1 MAQAGPKSRLS
12 LSEKTLLLVTQRT
25 LSRFLGILTTVLLV
39 RLFTEEIYG
48 TYRQLTMIGSLCL
61 VFCGFALPGSLM
73 YFIPNAATL
82 AEKRRYTGQT
92 MLLLGL
98 AGSLALLGLMAGAGW
113 LAVRF
118 NNPYLVSALRVYAL
132 WIGFSVAA
140 QYFVQLMY
148 ALERIGP
155 AIVYNLFGTQLAQL
169 ALLGAAFYFRLELL
183 PYLWGLAGL
192 EILKAAVAFIV
203 SWRVLGGLSWRPSR
217 ETLGR
222 QLNYSAP
229 LAVAQAVNRL
239 SYDIDLLIVS
249 FMQGM
254 QAFAFY
260 AIGAFELPLVSIL
273 RKTSSTI
280 AKPRLVALYR
290 EQRVDEVMV
299 LFREVVRKIS
309 VVALPCFVF
318 LFMMSEPFIRTL
330 FTDTYLPSVPIFR
343 LYLLLIPL
351 SCAAF
356 NILIQT
362 TGNTRP
368 VMALSL
374 LYVVIGIPLNFIFLY
389 WLGLIG
395 PAIATVLCKICLAAA
410 QLRVVTQRYQRPLH
424 DFYPF
429 LQVGAIFM
437 ASALVIVP
445 VALAARFI
453 PYPLAQLA
461 VTTSLALP
469 LCLVVFW
476 RCRILHAADLAP
488 LRKYKYLSRVLPY
501 PKAQ

>member
-1 MAQAGPKSRLS
+1 MAQAGSKSRLS
-12 LSEKTLLLVTQRT
+12 LSEKTFLLVTQRT
-25 LSRFLGILTTVLLV
+25 LSRFLAIFTTVLLV
-39 RLFTEEIYG
+39 RLYSEEIYG

-73 YFIPNAATL
+73 YFIPNAASL

-92 MLLLGL
+92 ILLLGV
-98 AGSLALLGLMAGAGW
+98 AGGLVLFGLMAGAGW
-113 LAVRF
+113 LSVRF

-132 WIGFSVAA
+132 WVGCSVAA

-155 AIVYNLFGTQLAQL
+155 AIVYNLFGTQIAQL
-169 ALLGAAFYFRLELL
+169 ILLGAAFYFRFELL
-183 PYLWGLAGL
+183 AYLWCLAGL
-192 EILKAAVAFIV
+192 EVIKAVVAFIV
-203 SWRVLGGLSWRPSR
+203 AWRFLGGFSWRPSR
-217 ETLGR
+217 ETLR
-222 QLNYSAP
+222 SQLRYSAP

-239 SYDIDLLIVS
+239 SYDIDLLVVS
-249 FMQGM
+249 TMQGM

-260 AIGAFELPLVSIL
+260 AIGAFELPLVGIL

-290 EQRVDEVMV
+290 EQRVDEVMA
-299 LFREVVRKIS
+299 LFRAVVRKVAVI
-309 VVALPCFVF
+309 ALPCFVF
-318 LFMMSEPFIRTL
+318 LLMMSEPLIRVL
-330 FTDTYLPSVPIFR
+330 YTDTYLPSLPIFR
-343 LYLLLIPL
+343 VYLLLIPL

-368 VMALSL
+368 VMVLSL
-374 LYVVIGIPLNFIFLY
+374 LYVVISIPLNFIFFH

-395 PAIATVLCKICLAAA
+395 PAVATVLCKVCLAAA

-429 LQVGAIFM
+429 MQVGVILL
-437 ASALVIVP
+437 ASAVVIVP
-445 VALAARFI
+445 VALAAWSI
-453 PYPLAQLA
+453 PYPLAQLV
-461 VTTSLALP
+461 VTGAYFS
-469 LCLVVFW
+469 
-476 RCRILHAADLAP
+476 
-488 LRKYKYLSRVLPY
+488 
-501 PKAQ
+501 